1 MRKGWSNG
9 SVRLP
14 VKPTRRLDWPGI
26 ISQSPLYPLIHP
38 ACMPGEP
45 GGQAAFKP
53 DASIQTRRVRRT
65 PGGERMAESR
75 LNTKEQ
81 VRTLW
86 QLGGLT
92 VRQLAGRVWAELQHD
107 DILGRAS
114 ELAYNFVLALFPLL
128 MVLVTILG
136 MMAERGTR
144 MRELL
149 FYGMGNVMPGSVSE
163 LISKTINEA
172 IQASSGGKLTLGIVL
187 TLWAAAGGTAAMMSG
202 LNAAYDIRDA
212 RSWFK
217 VRGIAL
223 ALTLAISVLVIGA
236 LTVVLAGNW
245 IADLAGSRLGIGDEV
260 LLAWK
265 IMQWP
270 AALFFLVVSFA
281 LVYYFRPD
289 VKEQHWYLITPGL
302 FMGVFVWLAASVG
315 FRVYL
320 HFFDTY
326 SNTYGSLGAAIILLI
341 WFWVAGLAF
350 LAGGEINA
358 EIEHAAAHRGHPE
371 AKAEGEKAA

>member
-1 MRKGWSNG
+1 M
-9 SVRLP
+9 
-14 VKPTRRLDWPGI
+14 
-26 ISQSPLYPLIHP
+26 
-38 ACMPGEP
+38 
-45 GGQAAFKP
+45 
-53 DASIQTRRVRRT
+53 
-65 PGGERMAESR
+65 
-75 LNTKEQ
+75 
-81 VRTLW
+81 
-86 QLGGLT
+86 
-92 VRQLAGRVWAELQHD
+92 
-107 DILGRAS
+107 
-114 ELAYNFVLALFPLL
+114 LALFPLL

-149 FYGMGNVMPGSVSE
+149 FYGLANVMPASASE
-163 LISKTINEA
+163 LISKTINEVT
-172 IQASSGGKLTLGIVL
+172 QGSSGGKLTLGIVL

-223 ALTLAISVLVIGA
+223 ALTIAISVLVIGT

-245 IADLAGSRLGIGDEV
+245 IADFAGSRLGIGGQV

-265 IMQWP
+265 ILQWP
-270 AALFFLVVSFA
+270 AALFFLVLSFA
-281 LVYYFRPD
+281 LVYYFGPD
-289 VKEQHWYLITPGL
+289 VKEQHWYWITPGSL
-302 FMGVFVWLAASVG
+302 MGVLLWLAASFG

-326 SNTYGSLGAAIILLI
+326 SKTYGSLGAAIILLI

-358 EIEHAAAHRGHPE
+358 EFAHRGHPE

>member
-1 MRKGWSNG
+1 
-9 SVRLP
+9 
-14 VKPTRRLDWPGI
+14 
-26 ISQSPLYPLIHP
+26 
-38 ACMPGEP
+38 
-45 GGQAAFKP
+45 
-53 DASIQTRRVRRT
+53 
-65 PGGERMAESR
+65 MAESR

-187 TLWAAAGGTAAMMSG
+187 TL
-202 LNAAYDIRDA
+202 
-212 RSWFK
+212 
-217 VRGIAL
+217 
-223 ALTLAISVLVIGA
+223 TLAISVLVIGA

-281 LVYYFRPD
+281 LVYYFGPD
-289 VKEQHWYLITPGL
+289 VKEQHWYWITPGSL
-302 FMGVFVWLAASVG
+302 MGVLLWLAASFG

-326 SNTYGSLGAAIILLI
+326 SKTYGSLGAAIILLI